1 MEKET
6 QNLPQDIRY
15 KVIVLK
21 RSKEYAIKNKEK
33 IKECQRK
40 RYKNL
45 NQEEKKRL
53 FEKRKEW
60 FNRQSEEKQEDMSR
74 KAREYAKKYY
84 HNHMGLVKLICY
96 FFKKISYS
104 MFL

>member
-1 MEKET
+1 MVKET
-6 QNLPQDIRY
+6 QNLPQYIRY
-15 KVIVLK
+15 KEIILK
-21 RSKEYAIKNKEK
+21 KFKEYATKNKEK

-60 FNRQSEEKQEDMSR
+60 FNRQSEEKREDMSR
-74 KAREYAKKYY
+74 KARVSTKGYC
-84 HNHMGLVKLICY
+84 HNHMVFVKYI
-96 FFKKISYS
+96 
-104 MFL
+104 

>member
-6 QNLPQDIRY
+6 QNLPQYIRY

-53 FEKRKEW
+53 VEKRKEW
-60 FNRQSEEKQEDMSR
+60 FNRQSEEK
-74 KAREYAKKYY
+74 
-84 HNHMGLVKLICY
+84 
-96 FFKKISYS
+96 
-104 MFL
+104 